1 MDASLSWTASPQ
13 SLFFF
18 RFSEGS
24 CKMLR
29 RVRSYLSTKNAGKFV
44 TLYSVQSN
52 YTTINMRI
60 KPEKGISEMAMNY
73 KEGIT
78 KKKNYKKQH

>member
-1 MDASLSWTASPQ
+1 M
-13 SLFFF
+13 
-18 RFSEGS
+18 
-24 CKMLR
+24 
-29 RVRSYLSTKNAGKFV
+29 RVVVKCLKESGVIYQKKNAGKFV

-78 KKKNYKKQH
+78 KKKN

>member
-1 MDASLSWTASPQ
+1 MH
-13 SLFFF
+13 
-18 RFSEGS
+18 
-24 CKMLR
+24 K
-29 RVRSYLSTKNAGKFV
+29 RVRSYLSKKNAGKFV

-78 KKKNYKKQH
+78 KKKT

>member
-13 SLFFF
+13 SPFFF
-18 RFSEGS
+18 RFSEVS
-24 CKMLR
+24 CKMLK
-29 RVRSYLSTKNAGKFV
+29 RVRSYLSKKNAGKFV

-60 KPEKGISEMAMNY
+60 KPEKGISEMAMN
-73 KEGIT
+73 
-78 KKKNYKKQH
+78 

>member
-1 MDASLSWTASPQ
+1 MDASLSWTAS
-13 SLFFF
+13 SLFF
-18 RFSEGS
+18 SS
-24 CKMLR
+24 DLV
-29 RVRSYLSTKNAGKFV
+29 RVVVKCLKESGVIYKKKNAGKFV
-44 TLYSVQSN
+44 TLYSVQRH

-78 KKKNYKKQH
+78 KKKN